1 MPVGSRVN
9 APGLSVELLEKKE
22 RQLRQRWRWNRRN
35 KQWSAHRPRDHLDFD
50 GLDLLPFQASDRS
63 LIAPERSRVDARL
76 RGEAT
81 APVSTSEDISEDLSD
96 DDPLSRRSSLK
107 TAEKYRKHLAPTGQ
121 ALASWRYRAVKGQ
134 LRAEPKVGTRSL
146 RACIKSLE
154 RDLASPS
161 SAPKGGD
168 PSLWRAGRRR
178 NRRRLE
184 DALSPPSQGVAA
196 NQRET
201 RDRSHLP
208 LALDQLKRVQEY
220 RRRRQDITSRRAS
233 TPIANDSKST
243 PDRSPSSPAS
253 STQQPRS
260 NTLAEMNVVRTPVT
274 KAIQVA
280 VYPPEQPKQGL
291 VQVATAQGL
300 LADASTYPLP
310 WDSWDSPDGNSG
322 DAALEC
328 NLNCITET
336 GDIRPGWSGLL
347 AAASA
352 SRAPPQCVTVGTSG
366 APTLLLF
373 WAYIAGT
380 RVKVL
385 VDSGCST
392 NIIANKTVNRIPSL
406 SPRPHERAMRVRVA
420 NGMTYDVNT
429 CVRPR
434 LQAETTKGSYVQQ
447 LELRVMPIDLSVD
460 VILGGPWL
468 ASHSPVTLDYAR
480 WGSIR
485 FGRGSKKVVITGC
498 SPGAPD
504 PSRPKDNSMGLVQ
517 GVLLDPKRT
526 RKDLRAL
533 QAKEENAFVVYLA
546 PDGTFGAEAC
556 EGDEPD
562 SVLNAA
568 FEYSDS
574 DPASPPGTGNPTN
587 HTSSSHSKERGIPT
601 LSQLSTSESESGPE
615 DAEQLR
621 EAVGRGSSSSEE
633 DHLNEVYAVV
643 DSSRPPTFDAAALEG
658 ASGPCQGDKPPS
670 NDLHLGHFQSRRE
683 ALGAFALLPEH
694 VRDQAIDDHAQGKPP
709 TWYAQAAAALERG
722 RQMLTTRRPRRK
734 RVRWRDQKNVCA
746 DRQTSPPAEPK
757 LVAAVT
763 DDSELLQGPESKPTT
778 PKAVEDEVD
787 ESVTQEIGQQLRDLE
802 EEFKDVICTELPES
816 VQSREYKASIRLRP
830 DWNGQPLHR
839 RGYKLSQEELRQLRL
854 QLDELLAKGYIRPSA
869 SPWGCPV
876 LMVPKPGNPK
886 ELRLVIDYRQINE
899 ITIKDKYPL
908 PDVQCLLDDMQGATV
923 FSTADALWGFW
934 QVPMEELDV
943 EKTAMTTH
951 FGAYEWLVM
960 PMGLSN
966 SPSTWQRMMNQYLG
980 HLPFCRVFVDAI
992 MIFSATPQEH
1002 VDHVRQVLAA
1012 CRLHK
1017 VYLKKSKLKL
1027 CMRAVR
1033 FLGHVIDKN
1042 GSRPQQDKVASVRD
1056 WPDLETVT
1064 HVRQFL
1070 GMCGFYRRYIQSFA
1084 HIAHPLTHLTKTGV
1098 NWTWG
1103 TVEKEAFHRL
1113 KRALISAPTLALPDQ
1128 RAAADGS
1135 RPFCVQTDA
1144 SAVALGGVLMQDL
1157 GRGLQPLAF
1166 ESRQFSS
1173 AEQNY
1178 HAGERELCAIHHCT
1192 TVTWR
1197 HYLIFTNFKLM
1208 GDHKPL
1214 QWLFAP
1220 ARELSRRQARWYED
1234 LVEVGVHQMEHVPG
1248 RCLVVP
1254 DAQSRRPDYK
1264 QSSAREGLKEKGLVD
1279 RATDGPRQ
1287 DSTEAMK
1294 GNEPGNPEPTSV
1306 LDAMFEYSDSEDDSV
1321 PPVSPPLIVGEL
1333 TQINGLTWAET
1344 PDLWEDAAETL
1355 LSAEQALQRATLA
1368 APITR
1373 SQARQ
1378 HESKEQQLSPAPTRP
1393 PVEIRDDSPK
1403 PTTPSRNYE
1412 NVVDRQDWKLVKEEF
1427 EKIVQQYGQF
1437 DVDACCDSMGVNRQV
1452 PTYWTDCL
1460 KQQWR
1465 GKHVWCNPPYTK
1477 DNDLIEKILRHFL
1490 AEWRADPENTSA
1502 MFLLPDYDA
1511 SWRTL
1516 VQPKYGLHVVKVFDL
1531 KDSKGR
1537 PTRLFE
1543 SPDGGRPSLRWPVLL
1558 VWAPA
1563 AGRTR
1568 PRTQNPRARAPTVT
1582 PELVTSGPAAKA
1594 RVAATP
1600 LKACQFVKALRAEY
1614 DRSPYLTM
1622 LREELLAAPHQ
1633 RTDTFRMVD
1642 DMIWR
1647 VADGRYQLVLSS
1659 DSPLRELVLREA
1671 HESPAAGHTGR
1682 DKTFD
1687 RVVRRFWWPRMSKD
1701 VSDWTRSCLICQQT
1715 RPRNS
1720 YPDGQLN
1727 PLLIPVRLWQVVSI
1741 DFVTGLPRTERGYDA
1756 FATFTDK
1763 LSKMVHVVPMLYSDS
1778 SAEQVARMYFDH
1790 VWRLHGA
1797 PMKIVCDRDSRFRD
1811 QFHQELHRLMG
1822 VQVAS
1827 TTPYHPQGDGQA
1839 EHTNHTVERMLRAY
1853 VDANQLDWD
1862 LWCTPVE
1869 YAINDS
1875 RSAVTGFTPFELCY
1889 GHAPASQLDFF
1900 VEAALAAR
1908 RGRAKGGRGD
1918 AVKKG
1923 TAHETARQ
1931 FVHQLHAAR
1940 EKLLVAQQQ
1949 QMAQYDARH
1958 KARQYA
1964 VGDMVW
1970 VDATHLTQ
1978 PGDRGLHKKLL
1989 KKRLGPMKVIAAFH
2003 SDRQMELAP
2012 EDRGA
2017 PVAYRLELPPQWK
2030 VHDVFT
2036 VDRLTPVES
2045 ASEKFADRSVE
2056 VPPPPV
2062 DVSGR
2067 KETAVECVER
2077 SRTRKRNGRTWTE
2090 YNVKWVGMPRSQ
2102 NEWKTREDLEFDGE
2116 GRKGIPNRALQE
2128 FEKIERKKKEREKG
2142 RVQRRR
2148 EEAAAV
2154 LWLTTPEELQ
2164 YNDMPWVPAENH
2176 DEESGIF
2183 AYVSTTCFMPAGGPG
2198 RGAAQLR
2205 PPSQHPSRMLVL
2217 FCGTGSVEQQ
2227 FSKQFPGCEVVT
2239 VDILPRWGPV
2249 HCEDIL
2255 SWNYQQYKPRHFD
2268 VIWASPPCTEYSQA
2282 KTVGVRD
2289 LRAADRRVRRTLEI
2303 IKYLQ
2308 PDFYFIENPRGR
2320 APYGLHT
2327 RRCMQ
2332 GLPPP
2337 HLATYCKYGMP
2348 YKKPTHFWTNAPLDA
2363 PLKVCD
2369 VDEPCEFKRQH
2380 GRHEKMAQSGT
2391 SRRTS
2396 GESREGMG
2404 AGWHVYGI
2412 PKTLLKQL
2420 FRCLPL
2426 NRPLTAIEEV
2436 CEFLSCVLWR
2446 EELMEDPVAT
2456 ETLTYVE
2463 DDKEEPVI
2471 LPKMHIPLAT
2481 PADTDSS
2488 EWDIAEFESDRSA
2501 A

>member
-1 MPVGSRVN
+1 MLPVQ
-9 APGLSVELLEKKE
+9 AL
-22 RQLRQRWRWNRRN
+22 N
-35 KQWSAHRPRDHLDFD
+35 KSP
-50 GLDLLPFQASDRS
+50 
-63 LIAPERSRVDARL
+63 IAPERSLVDARL

-81 APVSTSEDISEDLSD
+81 APVSTSEDISEDPTD
-96 DDPLSRRSSLK
+96 DDPSPRRTSLK
-107 TAEKYRKHLAPTGQ
+107 TAEKYRKHLAPLGQ
-121 ALASWRYRAVKGQ
+121 ALSSWRYRAVRGQ
-134 LRAEPKVGTRSL
+134 LRAEPKLGTRSL

-154 RDLASPS
+154 RDLSAPS
-161 SAPKGGD
+161 SAPKSDD
-168 PSLWRAGRRR
+168 PHLWRAGRRR

-184 DALSPPSQGVAA
+184 GLQSPPSQGVSA

-220 RRRRQDITSRRAS
+220 RRRRQSITSGRAS
-233 TPIANDSKST
+233 TLIANDSKPA
-243 PDRSPSSPAS
+243 PDKPPSSPAS
-253 STQQPRS
+253 TARRPRPWLS
-260 NTLAEMNVVRTPVT
+260 PTNAARAEGVPRRSWLDREGKLRRRRDLARKHGLNDKDEALFHALAQRQEQAEVESKVIERTNVLAEVDAVQASVT

-280 VYPPEQPKQGL
+280 VYPPEQPKQEL
-291 VQVATAQGL
+291 VQVAMAQGL

-310 WDSWDSPDGNSG
+310 WDSWDIPDGTSG

-347 AAASA
+347 AAASS
-352 SRAPPQCVTVGTSG
+352 SRAPPQRITVGSSR

-406 SPRPHERAMRVRVA
+406 SPRPHEQAMRVRVA

-485 FGRGSKKVVITGC
+485 FGRGSRKVVITGC
-498 SPGAPD
+498 SPGTPD

-517 GVLLDPKRT
+517 GVLLDSKRT

-556 EGDEPD
+556 EGNEPD
-562 SVLNAA
+562 SVLDAV

-574 DPASPPGTGNPTN
+574 DPASPPSACGPTD
-587 HTSSSHSKERGIPT
+587 HTSHSPSNKLGAPP
-601 LSQLSTSESESGPE
+601 LSPLSTSESESEPE
-615 DAEQLR
+615 DAGQLR
-621 EAVGRGSSSSEE
+621 GAVRRESCSSEE
-633 DHLNEVYAVV
+633 DHLDKVYAVV
-643 DSSRPPTFDAAALEG
+643 DSSRPPTFDVAALEG
-658 ASGPCQGDKPPS
+658 ASGPFQEDNPPS

-694 VRDQAIDDHAQGKPP
+694 VRDQAIEDHAQGKPP

-722 RQMLTTRRPRRK
+722 RRILSTRRPRRK
-734 RVRWRDQKNVCA
+734 RVRWSDQKNVCA
-746 DRQTSPPAEPK
+746 DHQPPSLAEPE
-757 LVAAVT
+757 LAAAVT
-763 DDSELLQGPESKPTT
+763 DDPALPQDPELKPTT
-778 PKAVEDEVD
+778 PKTVEDEVD
-787 ESVTQEIGQQLRDLE
+787 EDVTQEIGQQLRDLE

-830 DWNGQPLHR
+830 DWDGQPLHR

-876 LMVPKPGNPK
+876 LMVPKPSSPR

-934 QVPMEELDV
+934 QVPMEKCDA

-980 HLPFCRVFVDAI
+980 HLPFCWVFVDDI
-992 MIFSATPQEH
+992 MIFSATPQAH

-1012 CRLHK
+1012 CRLNK

-1027 CMRAVR
+1027 CMKAVR
-1033 FLGHVIDKN
+1033 FLGHVIDKD
-1042 GSRPQQDKVASVRD
+1042 GCRPQQDKVASVRD

-1084 HIAHPLTHLTKTGV
+1084 HLAHPLTHLTKTGV
-1098 NWTWG
+1098 DWTWG
-1103 TVEKEAFHRL
+1103 EVEKGAFHRL
-1113 KRALISAPTLALPDQ
+1113 KMALISAPTLALPDQ

-1192 TVTWR
+1192 TVSWR

-1279 RATDGPRQ
+1279 RATDGPRR
-1287 DSTEAMK
+1287 DSTDSMK
-1294 GNEPGNPEPTSV
+1294 GNGPEDLEPTSV
-1306 LDAMFEYSDSEDDSV
+1306 LDAMFEYSDSEDDSA

-1333 TQINGLTWAET
+1333 TEINGLTWAET

-1355 LSAEQALQRATLA
+1355 LFAEQALQGATLA

-1378 HESKEQQLSPAPTRP
+1378 PESKEQPSSPPPTSS
-1393 PVEIRDDSPK
+1393 PVPKPGVRDDSPR
-1403 PTTPSRNYE
+1403 TPSQNYE
-1412 NVVDRQDWKLVKEEF
+1412 NVVDRQDWKLVKDEF

-1502 MFLLPDYDA
+1502 MFLLPNYDA

-1531 KDSKGR
+1531 KDSKGQ
-1537 PTRLFE
+1537 PTHLFE

-1568 PRTQNPRARAPTVT
+1568 PRAQNSRARAPSATSE
-1582 PELVTSGPAAKA
+1582 PIVTSGPAAKA
-1594 RVAATP
+1594 RATTTP

-1614 DRSPYLTM
+1614 DRSPYLAM

-1647 VADGRYQLVLSS
+1647 VSDGRYQLVLSS

-1671 HESPAAGHTGR
+1671 HESPTAGHTGR
-1682 DKTFD
+1682 AKTLD
-1687 RVVRRFWWPRMSKD
+1687 RIARRFWWPRMSKD
-1701 VSDWTRSCLICQQT
+1701 VSDWTRSCLVCQQT

-1931 FVHQLHAAR
+1931 FVRQLHAAR

-1958 KARQYA
+1958 RARQYA
-1964 VGDMVW
+1964 IGDMVW

-1989 KKRLGPMKVIAAFH
+1989 KKRLGPMEVIAAFH

-2017 PVAYRLELPPQWK
+2017 PVAYRLKL
-2030 VHDVFT
+2030 
-2036 VDRLTPVES
+2036 
-2045 ASEKFADRSVE
+2045 
-2056 VPPPPV
+2056 PPPV
-2062 DVSGR
+2062 
-2067 KETAVECVER
+2067 
-2077 SRTRKRNGRTWTE
+2077 
-2090 YNVKWVGMPRSQ
+2090 
-2102 NEWKTREDLEFDGE
+2102 E
-2116 GRKGIPNRALQE
+2116 G
-2128 FEKIERKKKEREKG
+2128 
-2142 RVQRRR
+2142 
-2148 EEAAAV
+2148 
-2154 LWLTTPEELQ
+2154 T
-2164 YNDMPWVPAENH
+2164 
-2176 DEESGIF
+2176 
-2183 AYVSTTCFMPAGGPG
+2183 
-2198 RGAAQLR
+2198 
-2205 PPSQHPSRMLVL
+2205 
-2217 FCGTGSVEQQ
+2217 
-2227 FSKQFPGCEVVT
+2227 
-2239 VDILPRWGPV
+2239 
-2249 HCEDIL
+2249 
-2255 SWNYQQYKPRHFD
+2255 
-2268 VIWASPPCTEYSQA
+2268 
-2282 KTVGVRD
+2282 
-2289 LRAADRRVRRTLEI
+2289 
-2303 IKYLQ
+2303 
-2308 PDFYFIENPRGR
+2308 
-2320 APYGLHT
+2320 
-2327 RRCMQ
+2327 
-2332 GLPPP
+2332 
-2337 HLATYCKYGMP
+2337 
-2348 YKKPTHFWTNAPLDA
+2348 
-2363 PLKVCD
+2363 
-2369 VDEPCEFKRQH
+2369 
-2380 GRHEKMAQSGT
+2380 
-2391 SRRTS
+2391 
-2396 GESREGMG
+2396 
-2404 AGWHVYGI
+2404 
-2412 PKTLLKQL
+2412 
-2420 FRCLPL
+2420 
-2426 NRPLTAIEEV
+2426 
-2436 CEFLSCVLWR
+2436 
-2446 EELMEDPVAT
+2446 
-2456 ETLTYVE
+2456 
-2463 DDKEEPVI
+2463 
-2471 LPKMHIPLAT
+2471 
-2481 PADTDSS
+2481 
-2488 EWDIAEFESDRSA
+2488 
-2501 A
+2501 